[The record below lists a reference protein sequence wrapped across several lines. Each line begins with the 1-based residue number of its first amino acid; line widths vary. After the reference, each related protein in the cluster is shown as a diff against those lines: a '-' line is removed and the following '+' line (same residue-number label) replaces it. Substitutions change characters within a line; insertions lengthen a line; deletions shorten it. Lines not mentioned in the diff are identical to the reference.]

1 MSTGFFD
8 FHARVA
14 RGRRGQPEQST
25 LGPPAEAA
33 ATGPGSGTA
42 RGPGAA
48 PPSLTV
54 SELSQQIAG
63 AIRTGFPSPVWVK
76 GEVTGYRGP
85 QPSGHHYFS
94 LKDATATIN
103 CVVWAGE
110 ARNIRFKWTD
120 GMEVLALGS
129 VATYAARSNYQ
140 LKISQLL
147 PVGQGALELAFRQMK
162 ERLGAEG
169 LFDQGRKK
177 PIPPFPMRVALVTSR
192 GAAGFADML
201 KVLRRFPWLKLMLF
215 HVPVQGAAA
224 APAIAAALAALN
236 RHAEAVGGIDAILL
250 GRGGGSMEDLW
261 AFNEEV
267 VARAVAD
274 SDIPV
279 VTGIGHEVDT
289 SIADLAADYHAHT
302 PTEAAQV
309 LTQNWRLA
317 KPMVAGAADRLNQR
331 IRDTVNLAR
340 ERVSAVRRH
349 EAFRRP
355 LDVLVRSRQQLVDDL
370 DKSLKLSMHL
380 RFGEVRDRLAEVD
393 YRLQMHRPTA
403 QLSALRD
410 KLDNLTARMAERH
423 PRHTVRRLTDR
434 VATLEGCLRA
444 AARQTV
450 ARHVARVDALARELD
465 AVGPAQVMRRGYSI
479 TMRKRDRHVIRAA
492 ADIRKG
498 DVMVTRFADG
508 EYEWTAGDGQL
519 GLFP

>member
-14 RGRRGQPEQST
+14 RGRRGQPEQPI
-25 LGPPAEAA
+25 GAAPAEAA
-33 ATGPGSGTA
+33 ATA
-42 RGPGAA
+42 RGPGATP

-54 SELSQQIAG
+54 SELAQQIAG
-63 AIRTGFPSPVWVK
+63 AIRSGFPAPVWVK

-94 LKDATATIN
+94 LKDASATIS

-110 ARNIRFKWTD
+110 ARNIRFKWSD

-129 VATYAARSNYQ
+129 VATYPARSNYQ
-140 LKISQLL
+140 LKISQLV

-162 ERLGAEG
+162 ERLGQEG
-169 LFDQGRKK
+169 LFDAGRKK
-177 PIPPFPMRVALVTSR
+177 AIPPFPMRIAIVTSR
-192 GAAGFADML
+192 GAAGFADVL

-215 HVPVQGAAA
+215 HVPVQGSAA
-224 APAIAAALAALN
+224 APAVAAAMAAIN
-236 RHAEAVGGIDAILL
+236 RHAATLGGVDVILL
-250 GRGGGSMEDLW
+250 GRGGGSLEDLW

-274 SDIPV
+274 SNIPV
-279 VTGIGHEVDT
+279 VTGIGHEVDV

-309 LTQNWRLA
+309 LTQHWRTA
-317 KPMVAGAADRLNQR
+317 KPMLDGASERLGQR
-331 IRDTVNLAR
+331 IGDAVGRAR

-355 LDVLVRSRQQLVDDL
+355 LDVIVRSRQQLVDDL

-380 RFGEVRDRLAEVD
+380 RFAEVRDRLAEVD
-393 YRLQMHRPTA
+393 SRLQMHRPTA
-403 QLSALRD
+403 QLSMLRD
-410 KLDNLTARMAERH
+410 KLDGLRARLADRH
-423 PRHTVRRLTDR
+423 PRHAIRRLADR
-434 VATLEGCLRA
+434 VATLDGCLRA
-444 AARQTV
+444 ATRAAV
-450 ARHVARVDALARELD
+450 ARDVARVDALARELD
-465 AVGPAQVMRRGYSI
+465 AVGPAQVLRRGYSI
-479 TMRKRDRHVIRAA
+479 TMRKRDRQVIKAA

-498 DVMVTRFADG
+498 EVMVTRFADG
-508 EYEWTAGDGQL
+508 EFEWTAGDGQL